1 MYLHNAANAD
11 IRGINLITIML
22 KNLFSGAFLTFS
34 VALLCSCS
42 RGSDLP
48 NQLTPEEQKEGWE
61 LLFDGQSLNGWH
73 LYNEGN
79 KPSAWKVENGELMY
93 RSDSARVE
101 HEDLVTDKEF
111 ENYDFRF
118 EWKISEE
125 GNSGVF
131 INVVERKD
139 IPTAWASGPEYQLLD
154 SLHPDYA
161 VNLKKRAGCLYG
173 FTEQKNPVPARPA
186 GEWNQGRIVQQNGK
200 VQFYLNG
207 LLTAE
212 QDMTGESWKEMI
224 AASSFN
230 YFPDFGKA
238 TKGRIGLQK
247 WYKSVAFRNLK
258 IKENKGA

>member
-61 LLFDGQSLNGWH
+61 LLFDGQSLSGWH

>member
-1 MYLHNAANAD
+1 LYLHNAANAD

-93 RSDSARVE
+93 RSDSTRVE

-258 IKENKGA
+258 IKENKSA

>member
-93 RSDSARVE
+93 RSDSTRVE

-258 IKENKGA
+258 IKENKSA

>member
-1 MYLHNAANAD
+1 
-11 IRGINLITIML
+11 ML
-22 KNLFSGAFLTFS
+22 KIQAAGLAFSIT
-34 VALLCSCS
+34 LLCGCS
-42 RGSDLP
+42 KTP
-48 NQLTPEEQKEGWE
+48 EQNNQLTQEEQQEGWE
-61 LLFDGQSLNGWH
+61 LLFDGKSLNGWH
-73 LYNEGN
+73 LYNQGN
-79 KPSAWKVENGELMY
+79 KPSAWKAENGELLY

-125 GNSGVF
+125 GNSGLF

-173 FTEQKNPVPARPA
+173 FSEQKNPVPARPA

-212 QDMTGESWKEMI
+212 QDLTTEEWKAMI
-224 AASSFN
+224 AASGFN
-230 YFPDFGKA
+230 YFPDFGKV
-238 TKGRIGLQK
+238 TQGRIGLQK

-258 IKENKGA
+258 IKEI

>member
-1 MYLHNAANAD
+1 
-11 IRGINLITIML
+11 ML

-93 RSDSARVE
+93 RSDSTRVE

-230 YFPDFGKA
+230 YFPDFVKA

>member
-1 MYLHNAANAD
+1 
-11 IRGINLITIML
+11 ML
-22 KNLFSGAFLTFS
+22 KIQAKGLIISA
-34 VALLCSCS
+34 ALLWGCSPAGES
-42 RGSDLP
+42 NNR
-48 NQLTPEEQKEGWE
+48 LTGEEQKEGWE
-61 LLFDGQSLNGWH
+61 LLFDGESLKGWH
-73 LYNEGN
+73 LYNQGS
-79 KPSAWKVENGELMY
+79 KPSAWKAENGELVY

-101 HEDLVTDKEF
+101 HEDLVTDKEY

-131 INVVERKD
+131 INVVERRD
-139 IPTAWASGPEYQLLD
+139 IPTAWSSGPEYQLLD

-161 VNLKKRAGCLYG
+161 INLKKRPGCLYN
-173 FTEQKNPVPARPA
+173 FSEQKNPVPARPA

-207 LLTAE
+207 ILTAE
-212 QDMTGESWKEMI
+212 QDMTTEAWKEMI
-224 AASSFN
+224 AASGFN

-258 IKENKGA
+258 IKEGL

>member
-1 MYLHNAANAD
+1 MP
-11 IRGINLITIML
+11 
-22 KNLFSGAFLTFS
+22 KNIISGTFIAFFA
-34 VALLCSCS
+34 ALLYSCS
-42 RGSDLP
+42 HQPGDSP
-48 NQLTPEEQKEGWE
+48 NQLTPEEQKEGWT

-73 LYNEGN
+73 LYNQGN
-79 KPSAWKVENGELMY
+79 RPSAWKAENGELVY

-101 HEDLVTDKEF
+101 HEDLVTDKEY

-161 VNLKKRAGCLYG
+161 INPKKRPGCLYN

-186 GEWNQGRIVQQNGK
+186 GEWNEGRIVQQNGK
-200 VQFYLNG
+200 IRFFVNG
-207 LLTAE
+207 MLTAE
-212 QDMTGESWKEMI
+212 QDLTTENWKEMI
-224 AASSFN
+224 AASGFS
-230 YFPDFGKA
+230 YFPDFGKV

-258 IKENKGA
+258 IREFS

>member
-1 MYLHNAANAD
+1 
-11 IRGINLITIML
+11 ML

-61 LLFDGQSLNGWH
+61 LLFDGQSLSGWH